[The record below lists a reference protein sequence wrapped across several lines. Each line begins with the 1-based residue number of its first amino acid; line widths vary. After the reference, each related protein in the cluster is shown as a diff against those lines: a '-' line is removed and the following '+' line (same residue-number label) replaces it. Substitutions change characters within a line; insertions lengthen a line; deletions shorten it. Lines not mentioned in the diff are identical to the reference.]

1 MKGLNNKKGFISIMA
16 LLIMGI
22 ILISSSFLV
31 YTSKMEYLIINSN
44 KNNLQSYY
52 LSEGKIYKLLYQN
65 EYYYNEILP
74 RIKTYLKY
82 GYLGEYYSNRIRMD
96 ENDLIKGDTHKIV
109 YTSFLEEDNRKIM
122 TFKTNSIVNG
132 STKEIFAKVNI
143 IKDFYEL
150 GIPLLYSNVFDKERR
165 QEYIEYINYIQKEI
179 GINQL
184 DNDIMGIESLD
195 YDNIIISEDLSGRK
209 YFEFYRN
216 LIEYPVKHEYL
227 NKDKFFLLIKG
238 PTNLLIESKGN
249 NDKLILNG
257 VIYTEGN
264 IEINSNLDLRGILIL
279 NQGDIYISSDSKFKL
294 EGIIL
299 SRAYPFKNLDH
310 EEVIEIN
317 YNDNHIKINGIY
329 LPGYIEPKIKVL
341 RCK

>member
-96 ENDLIKGDTHKIV
+96 EKDLIKGDTHKIV

-132 STKEIFAKVNI
+132 STKEVFAKVNI

-150 GIPLLYSNVFDKERR
+150 GIPLLYSNVFNKERR
-165 QEYIEYINYIQKEI
+165 QEYIEYINYIQK
-179 GINQL
+179 
-184 DNDIMGIESLD
+184 
-195 YDNIIISEDLSGRK
+195 K
-209 YFEFYRN
+209 
-216 LIEYPVKHEYL
+216 
-227 NKDKFFLLIKG
+227 
-238 PTNLLIESKGN
+238 
-249 NDKLILNG
+249 
-257 VIYTEGN
+257 
-264 IEINSNLDLRGILIL
+264 
-279 NQGDIYISSDSKFKL
+279 
-294 EGIIL
+294 
-299 SRAYPFKNLDH
+299 
-310 EEVIEIN
+310 
-317 YNDNHIKINGIY
+317 
-329 LPGYIEPKIKVL
+329 
-341 RCK
+341 